1 MSVRRRASGRKHYNY
16 FRDYDPAVGRYAKSD
31 PIGLNG
37 GINTYAYVRGN
48 PLSHSDPKGLAP
60 PRSQPGTGFPS
71 LFPPGPF
78 DDSWSRSRDNAAL
91 ALEEWLNPPASAEI
105 IDFAKKK

>member
-1 MSVRRRASGRKHYNY
+1 VSVRRRASGRKHYNY